1 MTPKGDNMSYRN
13 VMIVVAVLIGL
24 SVPLYVWT
32 APAEG
37 EPVEAPE
44 DANVVPRSEL
54 AKLAGAIQIPRGTE
68 RAEAIKLFKQQAPK
82 AIELGKQIEAK
93 YPEAENLHEV
103 RGFIVRMAATLA
115 EQTGEAQWWKTVD
128 DTTDR
133 MLQGDPQ
140 PEVRAFARYF
150 QAKKTIAAND
160 LKGEAIDKAI
170 NDYVDSLKG
179 TPAAAQA
186 MIMGITLAIENQRR
200 DLVKPMAD
208 TLEKD
213 YLTSPGVAAFLKQ
226 QLKRDISLVGEPF
239 EATLT
244 RLDGSKLNLPED
256 LEGKVVVIDFWATW
270 CGPCIA
276 SLPHMKEFY
285 AEYKDKGV
293 EIVGISLDR
302 PGKAD
307 HVKEFAKQ
315 RGLDW
320 VHTYSGEFW
329 NDPTA
334 RRYGISGI
342 PSVWV
347 LDKQGRIYSENA
359 RGREGAVVDE
369 VLAGKTAASAAGK

>member
-1 MTPKGDNMSYRN
+1 MSYRK

-24 SVPLYVWT
+24 SVPRSIWT
-32 APAEG
+32 ARAAE
-37 EPVEAPE
+37 EVVEAPE
-44 DANVVPRSEL
+44 DANVIPQAEL
-54 AKLAGAIQIPRGTE
+54 TKLAGVIQIPRGTQ
-68 RAEAIKLFKQQAPK
+68 RAEAIRLFKRQAPE
-82 AIELGKQIEAK
+82 AIKLARQIEAT
-93 YPEAENLHEV
+93 YPDAQNLHEV

-115 EQTGEAQWWKTVD
+115 EQTAENQWWQMVD
-128 DTTDR
+128 DTANR

-140 PEVRAFARYF
+140 PEVRTFARYF
-150 QAKKTIAAND
+150 QVKKTIATSD
-160 LKGEAIDKAI
+160 LDGEAVDKAI
-170 NDYVDSLKG
+170 NNYVESFKG

-200 DLVKPMAD
+200 DLVEPMAD
-208 TLEKD
+208 TLEEKF
-213 YLTSPGVAAFLKQ
+213 LTRPGVAAFLKQ
-226 QLKRDISLVGEPF
+226 QLKRDISFVGEPF

-244 RLDGSKLNLPED
+244 RLDGTKLNLPED

-270 CGPCIA
+270 CGPCIG

-302 PGKAD
+302 PGKID
-307 HVKEFAKQ
+307 HLKEFAKE

-320 VHTYSGEFW
+320 IHTYSGEFRH
-329 NDPTA
+329 DPTA
-334 RRYGISGI
+334 RRYGVSGI

-359 RGREGAVVDE
+359 GGREGEVVDE
-369 VLAGKTAASAAGK
+369 ILAGRTATGAAGK